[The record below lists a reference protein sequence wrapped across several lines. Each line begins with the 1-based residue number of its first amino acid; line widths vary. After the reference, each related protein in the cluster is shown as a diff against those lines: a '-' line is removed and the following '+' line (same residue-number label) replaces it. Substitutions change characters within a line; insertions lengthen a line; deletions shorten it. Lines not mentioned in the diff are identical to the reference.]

1 MESQDSKTK
10 IVKETF
16 PSEII
21 SIIGSL
27 LAGIILSLLI
37 LPFKSFGILILIIPA
52 LLSLRGN
59 ISGPFIART
68 SKDLIIGEFNRRS
81 WLENVFATYTLSVVT
96 AIFIGL
102 FSIILNLLLINLLVI
117 QIPLLSFELYLLIPL
132 ISILITLTV
141 SIPISTLLNY
151 LAFHY
156 GMDPNNVVNPIMTAI
171 DDFITVISFFLTIVI
186 LGVP

>member
-1 MESQDSKTK
+1 MESQDSKSK

-16 PSEII
+16 PSEVI

-37 LPFKSFGILILIIPA
+37 LPFDNFPILILIIPA

-68 SKDLIIGEFNRRS
+68 SKDLIIGDFNKRS
-81 WLENVFATYTLSVVT
+81 WLENVLATYTLSMVT
-96 AIFIGL
+96 AVFIGL
-102 FSIILNLLLINLLVI
+102 FSIILNLLII
-117 QIPLLSFELYLLIPL
+117 QMALLSFELYLLIPL
-132 ISILITLTV
+132 ISILITLTI

-156 GMDPNNVVNPIMTAI
+156 GLDPNNVVNPIMTAI
-171 DDFITVISFFLTIVI
+171 DDFVTVMSFYLTIII
-186 LGVP
+186 LGVS

>member
-1 MESQDSKTK
+1 MESQDSKSK

-37 LPFKSFGILILIIPA
+37 VPFENFIILILIIPA

-68 SKDLIIGEFNRRS
+68 SKDLIIGDFNKRS
-81 WLENVFATYTLSVVT
+81 WLENVFATYTLSMVT
-96 AIFIGL
+96 AVFIGI
-102 FSIILNLLLINLLVI
+102 FSIILNLLLIQVA
-117 QIPLLSFELYLLIPL
+117 LLSFELYILIPL
-132 ISILITLTV
+132 ISILITLTI

-151 LAFHY
+151 LAFQY
-156 GMDPNNVVNPIMTAI
+156 GLDPNNIVNPIMTAV
-171 DDFITVISFFLTIVI
+171 DDFITVISFYFTIII
-186 LGVP
+186 LGVS

>member
-1 MESQDSKTK
+1 MESQDSKSK
-10 IVKETF
+10 IVKQTF

-37 LPFKSFGILILIIPA
+37 LPFESFVILILIIPA

-68 SKDLIIGEFNRRS
+68 SKDLIIGDFNKRS

-102 FSIILNLLLINLLVI
+102 FSIVLNLLLI

-132 ISILITLTV
+132 MSILITLTI
-141 SIPISTLLNY
+141 SIPISTILNY
-151 LAFHY
+151 LTFHY

-171 DDFITVISFFLTIVI
+171 DDFITVISFLLTIFI